1 MPSKSKS
8 QARMFAAAAHD
19 PKFAKK
25 VGIDSSDAKE
35 WAAADANKGTLKKG
49 SKVPEKVHESEM
61 RSWIDLV
68 DMERYNAA
76 EDPEEQEELLEM
88 PMKFDAF
95 KSGGMEPQE
104 YIDRT
109 EKSIGHGLTILSDDG
124 NIKIARN
131 KSGTTYIAIN
141 QNGKKVAAV
150 EGKPFEKVF
159 QEEVIAGTEK
169 GAVYK
174 IYMQLLKDGYS
185 VLSDQFHSDGAMYL
199 WQKLVKNHTV
209 YIVGDGEVIAEATP
223 EKFHKYWSADENSP
237 SRELKLLLVK

>member
-1 MPSKSKS
+1 MPSKSKA

-25 VGIDSSDAKE
+25 VGIDSKTAKE
-35 WAAADANKGTLKKG
+35 WNSADEDKGTLKNG
-49 SKVPEKVHESEM
+49 SKVPEKVEESEM

-68 DMERYNAA
+68 DYDRYNAA
-76 EDPEEQEELLEM
+76 EDPEEQEDLLEM

-95 KSGGMEPQE
+95 KSAGSTSQE

-109 EKSIGHGLTILSDDG
+109 DKIVGNDLTVLSDDG

-131 KSGTTYIAIN
+131 KSGDTYMAIG
-141 QNGKKVAAV
+141 QNGQKVAAV
-150 EGKPFEKVF
+150 EGIPTGNVF
-159 QEEVIAGTEK
+159 QEDVIAGSEK

-174 IYMQLLKDGYS
+174 IYMQILKDGFS
-185 VLSDQFHSDGAMYL
+185 ILSDQYHSDGAMYL
-199 WQKLVKNHTV
+199 WQKLIKNHTV
-209 YIVGDGEVIAEATP
+209 YIVGDGEVIAKATP
-223 EKFHKYWSADENSP
+223 EKFHKYWGDANSP